1 MVIAVDAANVYWT
14 MNGATDPGAGAVMQV
29 PIGGGTATTLASG
42 QAPPLAIAVDNTSVY
57 WLSADRILNVP
68 IGGGSATTLVS
79 GQSPSAI
86 AVDATSLYWA
96 NGDSVM
102 KLTPK

>member
-1 MVIAVDAANVYWT
+1 
-14 MNGATDPGAGAVMQV
+14 MQV
-29 PIGGGTATTLASG
+29 PIGGGTAITLASG
-42 QAPPLAIAVDNTSVY
+42 QVHPSAIAVDNTSVY
-57 WLSADRILNVP
+57 WLSGARILKVP
-68 IGGGSATTLVS
+68 IGGGSTTTLVS